1 MAGPESTDT
10 PTTSSTPAAGAAPEA
25 AAPTSAPAPAP
36 APAGAPTAPAPE
48 AVAAEALAAAKKEA
62 AENYDRYLRAVADL
76 ENFRRRA
83 VREKDE
89 LRQFGVARVLE
100 DLLPVMDNLNLGLTA
115 AKQPGADLK
124 ALTGG
129 VELVLN
135 QFKTAL
141 ANHGLKEVQPAGQ
154 PFDANLHESISAQP
168 SETVPEG
175 SVVTVVRVGYTLNG
189 RLLRPASVI
198 VSSGAAKPAEAK
210 A

>member
-10 PTTSSTPAAGAAPEA
+10 SNTSSTPAKGAAPEA
-25 AAPTSAPAPAP
+25 AATTAASAPA
-36 APAGAPTAPAPE
+36 GVTTAPAPE
-48 AVAAEALAAAKKEA
+48 TAGADALAAAKKEA

-89 LRQFGVARVLE
+89 PRQFGVARVLE
-100 DLLPVMDNLNLGLTA
+100 DLLPVMDNLGLGIA
-115 AKQPGADLK
+115 AARQPGADLK

-135 QFKTAL
+135 QFKTSL
-141 ANHGLKEVQPAGQ
+141 ANHGLKEIQPAGQ

-168 SETVPEG
+168 SDTVPEG

-189 RLLRPASVI
+189 RLLRPAAVI
-198 VSSGAAKPAEAK
+198 LSSGAAKPAEAK